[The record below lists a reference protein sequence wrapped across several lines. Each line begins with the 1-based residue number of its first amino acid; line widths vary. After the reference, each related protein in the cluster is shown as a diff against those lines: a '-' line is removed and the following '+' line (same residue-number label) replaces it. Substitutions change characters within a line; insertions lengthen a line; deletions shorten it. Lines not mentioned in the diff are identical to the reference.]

1 LSRKVKTDTGRLP
14 ENQPL
19 DAFRGREIM
28 IRSLSVL
35 LLTVVLAACG
45 RESSAPAG
53 DVPVATPAALKAHS
67 GEFRREVIKVTDGVY
82 VAVGFGIAN
91 SIMLE
96 GDDGIIIVD
105 VMETL
110 ESAQAVAAEFRK
122 ITDKPVKAIIY
133 THSHPDHIGGG
144 PAYLLPGQEA
154 PPVYAH
160 ADTQGNMDKISTVL
174 QPIITKRAF
183 RMYGNLLPDEEM
195 VNVGIG
201 GHLDLHENSTIRIL
215 RTTRTFQDRMED
227 TVAGIHF
234 QLVHAPGETTDQLFV
249 WLPERKILLPG
260 DNFYKS
266 FPNLYTIRGTSYR
279 DPRTWADSLD
289 KIRALRPEYLV
300 PSHTRPLA
308 GEDFIYNTL
317 TDYRDAIR
325 YVYDQSIRMINQG
338 LMPDEIA
345 VRMKLPPHLAKSPFL
360 QEFYGKPSWS
370 ARTIFQGNLGWYSG
384 NPSELE
390 PLPPE
395 DTARRMAELAGGEA
409 ALTDKIGEAARQGQH
424 QWVLQLSDYALRL
437 DPDNS
442 KVRNARIAALKA
454 LGEVEGNPN
463 ARHYY
468 LVTMREL
475 QGEFELKDRAIT
487 PKPEMLAAMPLSIF
501 FDGLSV
507 NLDAEA
513 SADTVIKVGFEFTDA
528 PERYTYIVRRGVSE
542 VIPVLQDD
550 VDIRV
555 RVSAQVFKEMLAQ
568 LRNPALTIA
577 RDFEVV
583 KGGKLEFVRFM
594 RLFVPDAG

>member
-1 LSRKVKTDTGRLP
+1 M
-14 ENQPL
+14 N
-19 DAFRGREIM
+19 
-28 IRSLSVL
+28 RSLSAVCLVL
-35 LLTVVLAACG
+35 LLAACG
-45 RESSAPAG
+45 RDSAQPGAG
-53 DVPVATPAALKAHS
+53 TPVATPAALKAHS

-82 VAVGFGIAN
+82 VAIGFGIAN

-96 GDDGIIIVD
+96 GNDGIIIVD

-144 PAYLLPGQEA
+144 PAYLSPGQA
-154 PPVYAH
+154 MPPIYAH
-160 ADTQGNMDKISTVL
+160 ADAQANMDKISTVL

-183 RMYGNLLPDEEM
+183 RMYGNMLTQEER
-195 VNVGIG
+195 VNVGVG
-201 GHLDLHENSTIRIL
+201 SHLDLYENSTIRIL
-215 RTTRTFQDRMED
+215 RTTNTFQDRLED

-289 KIRALRPEYLV
+289 LMRALRPEHLV

-325 YVYDQSIRMINQG
+325 YVYDQSIRLTNKG

-345 VRMKLPPHLAKSPFL
+345 AQMKLPTHLAKSPFL
-360 QEFYGKPSWS
+360 QEFYGKATWS
-370 ARTIFQGNLGWYSG
+370 AKSVFDGNLGWFDG
-384 NPSELE
+384 NPSTLQ
-390 PLPPE
+390 PLTPDE
-395 DTARRMAELAGGEA
+395 TAQQMAELAGGEA
-409 ALTDKIGEAARQGQH
+409 ALTDKIVEASRQARH
-424 QWVLQLSDYALRL
+424 QWVLQLSDHALRL
-437 DPDNS
+437 NPDNDEV
-442 KVRNARIAALKA
+442 KDARIAALKA
-454 LGEVEGNPN
+454 LGETEANPN

-468 LVTMREL
+468 LVSMREL
-475 QGEFELKDRAIT
+475 QGKVKLKDRAIT
-487 PKPEMLAAMPLSIF
+487 PKPEMLAAMPMSIF

-513 SADTVIKVGFEFTDA
+513 SADIVTKVGFSFTDI
-528 PERYTYIVRRGVSE
+528 PERYTFIVRRGVSE
-542 VIPVLQDD
+542 LVPELLPDT
-550 VDIRV
+550 DIEV

-568 LRNPALTIA
+568 TRSPALTIA
-577 RDFEVV
+577 KDFEVV
-583 KGGKLEFVRFM
+583 KGGKLDFIRFM
-594 RLFVPDAG
+594 RLFVPDVE

>member
-1 LSRKVKTDTGRLP
+1 MP
-14 ENQPL
+14 
-19 DAFRGREIM
+19 
-28 IRSLSVL
+28 
-35 LLTVVLAACG
+35 VVLFALFLAGCG
-45 RESSAPAG
+45 RGPAPAG
-53 DVPVATPAALKAHS
+53 NVAPVASPAALKAHS
-67 GEFRREVIKVTDGVY
+67 EEFRREVIKVADGVH

-160 ADTQGNMDKISTVL
+160 ADTQGNMDRISTVL

-195 VNVGIG
+195 VNVGVG
-201 GHLDLHENSTIRIL
+201 PYLDLHENSSIRIL
-215 RTTRTFQDRMED
+215 RVTRPFQDQMED

-234 QLVHAPGETTDQLFV
+234 RLVHAPGETTDQLFV
-249 WLPERKILLPG
+249 WLPERKILLCG
-260 DNFYKS
+260 DNFYKA

-289 KIRALRPEYLV
+289 KVRALRPEYLV

-308 GEDFIYNTL
+308 GADYIYNTL

-325 YVYDQSIRMINQG
+325 YVYDQSIRLINKG
-338 LMPDEIA
+338 LMPDEVA
-345 VRMKLPPHLAKSPFL
+345 ARMQLPPHLAKSPFL
-360 QEFYGKPSWS
+360 QEFYGRPGWS
-370 ARTIFQGNLGWYSG
+370 AKTIFQGNLGWYGG
-384 NPSELE
+384 NPSELQ
-390 PLPPE
+390 PLAPDE
-395 DTARRMAELAGGEA
+395 TARRMVELAGGEA
-409 ALTDKIGEAARQGQH
+409 ALTGKIVEASRQGQH
-424 QWVLQLSDYALRL
+424 QWVLQLSDYALRVN
-437 DPDNS
+437 PDNG
-442 KVRNARIAALKA
+442 KVKDARIAALKA
-454 LGEVEGNPN
+454 LGEAETNPN

-475 QGEFELKDRAIT
+475 MGEITLKDRAIT

-513 SADTVIKVGFEFTDA
+513 SADTVIKVGFEFTDS
-528 PERYTYIVRRGVSE
+528 PERYTYIVRRGASE
-542 VIPVLQDD
+542 LVPAITED

-568 LRNPALTIA
+568 LRNPAITIA